1 MYEKLPFLQAK
12 TIKSQRNFF
21 LEKRV
26 TIYLIEV
33 QPLCNEVNHNHQD
46 CPFHLP
52 VHRKVGLTLVEKHVF
67 FDLFLSINIV
77 EKVSFSTQ
85 IVGILT
91 SFNYIS

>member
-1 MYEKLPFLQAK
+1 MYEKIPFLQAK

-21 LEKRV
+21 KKRRV
-26 TIYLIEV
+26 TIYLIQV
-33 QPLCNEVNHNHQD
+33 QPLCNEVNHNHQA

-52 VHRKVGLTLVEKHVF
+52 LHRKVGPTLVEKHVF
-67 FDLFLSINIV
+67 FELFLSINIV

-91 SFNYIS
+91 SFNYIN